1 MAMDRNT
8 EADMDLRVVRYP
20 HPTLRY
26 KSKPI
31 RRVDSDFHAIVG
43 RMFELMYEERGIG
56 LAANQVDLPYRFFI
70 INLSGDPSQKDE
82 EFVFINPEILSRK
95 GSEEDTEGCLSLPGI
110 NAVVRRSAEIDI
122 FAYNLKGEEIQ
133 WRLKGLFARAY
144 QHEYDH
150 LDGTLFIDRLTPT
163 RRWAV
168 ADRVDALASEYAGRV
183 ITGSEPREEDVL
195 RRLAELEALRV

>member
-1 MAMDRNT
+1 MER
-8 EADMDLRVVRYP
+8 EAEAITDLRVVRYP

-26 KSKPI
+26 RSKPI
-31 RRVDSDFHAIVG
+31 RRVDSDFRAMVE

-70 INLSGDPSQKDE
+70 INLSGDPTQKDE
-82 EFVFINPEILSRK
+82 EFVFINPEIISKK
-95 GSEEDTEGCLSLPGI
+95 GSEEDKEGCLSLPGI
-110 NAVVRRSAEIDI
+110 TAVVRRSAEIEI
-122 FAYNLKGEEIQ
+122 SAYDLKGDEVH
-133 WRLKGLFARAY
+133 WRLKGLFARAF

-168 ADRVDALASEYAGRV
+168 TDQVEELASEYAGRL
-183 ITGSEPREEDVL
+183 TAGTEPKEQEVL
-195 RRLAELEALRV
+195 RRLARLEALRV

>member
-1 MAMDRNT
+1 
-8 EADMDLRVVRYP
+8 MDLRIVRYP

-31 RRVDSDFHAIVG
+31 RRVDADFPSLVG

-82 EFVFINPEILSRK
+82 EFVFINPEILSKK
-95 GSEEDTEGCLSLPGI
+95 GNEEDKEGCLSLPGI
-110 NAVVRRSAEIDI
+110 NAVVRRSAEIEI
-122 FAYNLKGEEIQ
+122 SAYNLQGEEIH
-133 WRLKGLFARAY
+133 WRLKGLFARAF

-168 ADRVDALASEYAGRV
+168 ADQVDELASEYAGRV
-183 ITGSEPREEDVL
+183 IAGSEPREEDVL

>member
-1 MAMDRNT
+1 MDRKV
-8 EADMDLRVVRYP
+8 EVIEDLRVVRYP
-20 HPTLRY
+20 HPALRY

-31 RRVDSDFHAIVG
+31 RRVDSDFLALVD

-70 INLSGDPSQKDE
+70 INLSGDPSQKDK
-82 EFVFINPEILSRK
+82 EFVFINPEIISKK
-95 GSEEDTEGCLSLPGI
+95 GNEEGPEGCLSLPDI
-110 NAVVRRSAEIDI
+110 TAVVRRSAEIEI
-122 FAYNLKGEEIQ
+122 SAYNLKGEEVQ
-133 WRLKGLFARAY
+133 WRLKGLFARAF

-168 ADRVDALASEYAGRV
+168 ADQVDELASEYA
-183 ITGSEPREEDVL
+183 
-195 RRLAELEALRV
+195 RRLIAGTEPK

>member
-1 MAMDRNT
+1 
-8 EADMDLRVVRYP
+8 MDLRVIRYP

-31 RRVDSDFHAIVG
+31 RKVDSEFRAIVR

-70 INLSGDPSQKDE
+70 INLSGDPSQKEE
-82 EFVFINPEILSRK
+82 EFVFINPEIVSKK
-95 GSEEDTEGCLSLPGI
+95 GNEEDKEGCLSLPGI
-110 NAVVRRSAEIDI
+110 SAVVRRSAEIEI
-122 FAYNLKGEEIQ
+122 LAYNLQGEEVH
-133 WRLKGLFARAY
+133 WRLKGLFARAF

-168 ADRVDALASEYAGRV
+168 ADQVDALESEYSGRV
-183 ITGSEPREEDVL
+183 IAGTEPKEEDVM
-195 RRLAELEALRV
+195 RRLADLEALRV

>member
-1 MAMDRNT
+1 
-8 EADMDLRVVRYP
+8 MDLRVVRYP

-31 RRVDSDFHAIVG
+31 RRVDFEFQSIVR

-70 INLSGDPSQKDE
+70 INLSGDATQKDE
-82 EFVFINPEILSRK
+82 EFVFINPEILAKK
-95 GSEEDTEGCLSLPGI
+95 GTEEDKEGCLSLPGI
-110 NAVVRRSAEIDI
+110 SAVVRRSAEIEI
-122 FAYNLKGEEIQ
+122 SAYNLRGEEVH
-133 WRLKGLFARAY
+133 WRLKGLFARAF

-168 ADRVDALASEYAGRV
+168 ADLVDVLASEYASRV
-183 ITGSEPREEDVL
+183 VTGTEPKEEEVF

>member
-1 MAMDRNT
+1 
-8 EADMDLRVVRYP
+8 MDLRVIRYP

-31 RRVDSDFHAIVG
+31 RKVDSEFRAIVR

-70 INLSGDPSQKDE
+70 INLSGDPSQKEE
-82 EFVFINPEILSRK
+82 EFVFINPEIVSKK
-95 GSEEDTEGCLSLPGI
+95 GNEEDKEGCLSLPGI
-110 NAVVRRSAEIDI
+110 SAVVRRSAEIEI
-122 FAYNLKGEEIQ
+122 LAYNLQGEEVHG
-133 WRLKGLFARAY
+133 RLKGLFARAF

-168 ADRVDALASEYAGRV
+168 ADQVDALESEYSGRV
-183 ITGSEPREEDVL
+183 IAGTEPKEEDVM
-195 RRLAELEALRV
+195 RRLADLEALRV